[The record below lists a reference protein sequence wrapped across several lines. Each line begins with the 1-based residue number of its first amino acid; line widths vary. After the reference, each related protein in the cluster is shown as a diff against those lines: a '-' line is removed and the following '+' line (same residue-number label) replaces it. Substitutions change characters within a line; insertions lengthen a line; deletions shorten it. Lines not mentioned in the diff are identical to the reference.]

1 MAKRDTDKPA
11 IKNTVKK
18 IGKDVVSFADNGMS
32 CLVARHG
39 DRGSPDDAATSDPLQ
54 LLTVDE
60 AAAILRCSKA
70 SLDKWRLNG
79 RGPAFIYVG
88 RRVRYRRAD
97 LAAFIAASTRFSTSA
112 GAAAQK

>member
-1 MAKRDTDKPA
+1 MSAR
-11 IKNTVKK
+11 NTIKK
-18 IGKDVVSFADNGMS
+18 IGKHVVSFDENGG
-32 CLVARHG
+32 AI
-39 DRGSPDDAATSDPLQ
+39 DP

-70 SLDKWRLNG
+70 SLDKWRLTG
-79 RGPAFIYVG
+79 KGPAFIYVG

-112 GAAAQK
+112 GGAAA